1 VDTAVSAPR
10 FAVSAQVPRP
20 VEEVFDHIVE
30 PGLLSSY
37 FTSEASG
44 PLIVGAQVKWSWEGG
59 ESETVDVEEVETNRR
74 VVFRW
79 KAFQVQTRTR
89 VTIALEALEPNR
101 TLVTIEEDG
110 WNEGELAS
118 AFEHCAGWEHMLL
131 CLKARM
137 AFGIDLRG

>member
-1 VDTAVSAPR
+1 MKFSVSVD
-10 FAVSAQVPRP
+10 VPRP

-44 PLIVGAQVKWSWEGG
+44 PLVVGADVTWSWPDGQTEVVH
-59 ESETVDVEEVETNRR
+59 VDSVETNRS
-74 VVFRW
+74 VVFTW
-79 KAFQVQTRTR
+79 KAFQSPTRTR
-89 VTIALEALEPNR
+89 VSVGLEPIEQGR
-101 TLVTIEEDG
+101 TKVTITEEGWKDG
-110 WNEGELAS
+110 ETGS
-118 AFEHCAGWEHMLL
+118 AFEHCAGWQHMLL